1 MSAETHGNG
10 RVFIVGAGPG
20 DPELLTLR
28 AARLLEGADAVVYD
42 RLVSEQVLSLC
53 PPRCRRIYAGKSA
66 GRHTLTQEEI
76 NRLLVEFAREGLRV
90 VRLKGGDPFVFGRG
104 GEEAL
109 ALAESGIPFEI
120 IPGVSSAVAGPAYA
134 GIPVTHR
141 GLAAA
146 VTFVTAHEDPAKPD
160 SQVDYAHLAQTRGT
174 LVFLMGARSVG
185 RIAHA
190 LITGGMAPAT
200 PVAIVENATTERQ
213 RTIRCSLE
221 SAPLFA
227 EREEISPP
235 AVIVVGEVAALSDEL
250 DWFHPEARRE
260 ILWGHPA
267 SPESLEEQLN
277 SAAPN
282 AARI

>member
-1 MSAETHGNG
+1 MKSETQENG

-28 AARLLEGADAVVYD
+28 AARLLEGAEAVVYD
-42 RLVSEQVLSLC
+42 RLISDQVLSLC
-53 PPRCRRIYAGKSA
+53 PPHCRRIYAGKSA

-76 NRLLVEFAREGLRV
+76 NHLLVELAREGLQT

-109 ALAESGIPFEI
+109 ALAEAGVPFEI
-120 IPGVSSAVAGPAYA
+120 VPGVSSAVAGPAYA

-141 GLAAA
+141 GLAAS

-160 SQVDYAHLAQTRGT
+160 RQVDYEALARINGT
-174 LVFLMGARSVG
+174 LVFLMGARSIG
-185 RIAHA
+185 RITHA
-190 LITGGMAPAT
+190 LIEAGMAADT

-221 SAPLFA
+221 NAPIFA

-235 AVIVVGEVAALSDEL
+235 AIVVVGEVAALSDEL
-250 DWFHPEARRE
+250 AWFHPEARGE
-260 ILWGHPA
+260 IPWDHPA
-267 SPESLEEQLN
+267 SPELLK
-277 SAAPN
+277 A
-282 AARI
+282 I